1 VFSELGS
8 RRKKPP
14 WRKQEGLRGSLGRE
28 APVVRARGFSRRAA
42 SGAGGQRGGPEV
54 QRTETL
60 FGFGGA
66 TLTVEPD
73 IFSSSAKKR
82 PSPSV
87 LP

>member
-1 VFSELGS
+1 
-8 RRKKPP
+8 
-14 WRKQEGLRGSLGRE
+14 
-28 APVVRARGFSRRAA
+28 
-42 SGAGGQRGGPEV
+42 V